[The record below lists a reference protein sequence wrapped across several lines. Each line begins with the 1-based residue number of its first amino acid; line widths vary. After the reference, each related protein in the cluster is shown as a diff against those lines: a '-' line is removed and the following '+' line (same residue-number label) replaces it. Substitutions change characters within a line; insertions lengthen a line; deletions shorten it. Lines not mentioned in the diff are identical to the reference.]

1 MTRLRD
7 LAQDEH
13 KMRNRREKV
22 VGLSWLEQMFLLSKE
37 ERRGGEKS

>member
-13 KMRNRREKV
+13 KMRNRRENV

-37 ERRGGEKS
+37 ERRKKKS